1 MRQPDFRLRYAK
13 AQRSRETA
21 AEQVLL
27 PEQAS
32 LINLRSFAL
41 PKPRLTGRA
50 LTCRPPSSQ
59 ERNTRPV
66 AGGPPFARLGRGR

>member
-41 PKPRLTGRA
+41 PKPKLTGSA
-50 LTCRPPSSQ
+50 LT
-59 ERNTRPV
+59 
-66 AGGPPFARLGRGR
+66 